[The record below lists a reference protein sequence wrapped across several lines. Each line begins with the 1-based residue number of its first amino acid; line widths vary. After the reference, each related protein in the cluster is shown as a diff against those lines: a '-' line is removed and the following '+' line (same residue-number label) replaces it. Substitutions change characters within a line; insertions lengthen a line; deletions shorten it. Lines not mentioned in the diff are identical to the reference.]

1 MKRAMSMVAAASG
14 TPSNPSITMVG
25 EPGNPRRA
33 AAFWV
38 RIRVNLGAHV
48 GIAVDRLAAET
59 T

>member
-1 MKRAMSMVAAASG
+1 
-14 TPSNPSITMVG
+14 MVG